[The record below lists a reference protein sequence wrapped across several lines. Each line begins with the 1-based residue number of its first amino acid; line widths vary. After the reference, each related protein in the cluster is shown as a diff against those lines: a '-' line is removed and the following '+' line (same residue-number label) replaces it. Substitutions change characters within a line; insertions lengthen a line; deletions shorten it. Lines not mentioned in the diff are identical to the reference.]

1 MPNSDHTQSQPPT
14 DLQVLNAIHG
24 MMLGKAQQLDLR
36 ALQLQI
42 AALAVNVIGLLLG
55 MRYQTI
61 VPLIA
66 GLIVMLLL
74 LCWLIVFR
82 KHLAVRSVGER
93 ARRLHLLVDS
103 LEIPLSAA
111 DKSQLFID
119 ADTDIDKLAP
129 YIQKDFFGAFGPTGT
144 SRLIESVWES
154 AFFSESLHKK
164 SGERYRMAFWSVL
177 AILALGIVGIARIFL
192 HSATVSAQDAIAN
205 IVLAGGLVAI
215 VSELF
220 LRAERHDQAV
230 REIAP
235 LQTQLCGLYQSH
247 KPSDSLVFLVIGNYN
262 AAVECAPMIP
272 KSVYINNR
280 DKLNRQFAAVK
291 EAADKAKAGHSNP

>member
-1 MPNSDHTQSQPPT
+1 MPNSDRTPSQPPT

-42 AALAVNVIGLLLG
+42 AALIVNVIGLLLA

-66 GLIVMLLL
+66 GLLVMLLL

-82 KHLAVRSVGER
+82 KYLVLRSVGER
-93 ARRLHLLVDS
+93 SRRLHLMVDS
-103 LEIPLSAA
+103 LGIPLRA
-111 DKSQLFID
+111 DDKAQLLID
-119 ADTDIDKLAP
+119 ADTDVDKLVP
-129 YIQKDFFGAFGPTGT
+129 YIQKNFFGSYGPTGT
-144 SRLIESVWES
+144 PRLIESVWES

-164 SGERYRMAFWSVL
+164 SGERYRVAFWSVL
-177 AILALGIVGIARIFL
+177 AILVLGIVGITRIYL
-192 HSATVSAQDAIAN
+192 HSASVSVQDGIAN

-215 VSELF
+215 ISELF

-230 REIAP
+230 RVIAP

-247 KPSDSLVFLVIGNYN
+247 KPSDSLVFLIIGNYN

-280 DKLNRQFAAVK
+280 DKLNRQFAAIK
-291 EAADKAKAGHSNP
+291 EAADRAKAGHSNP